1 MPGEQEIKTLIFML
15 NKNKELSSEF
25 LILPLY
31 STVGEENIK
40 LAITNSERRK
50 IIVATNMVEN
60 AITID
65 DLSATIDSCIRK
77 ETYIDKYNI
86 QELRKVIASQASIK
100 QTAGRSGRQ
109 GKRGQAYF
117 VISETQFNNA
127 LKFSLNEVE
136 KGPIHEQ
143 LLVMIKNN
151 LPYSEILKSI
161 DPTKISRDID
171 YLIENGIIEDSKG
184 KYILTNKGKI
194 ISDFNVGMNAAVFI
208 VNCILFGK
216 SNRIDD
222 SYYYYV
228 TLITTW
234 IDSGKPIFYE
244 PNDKTST
251 RYQELLRDDSLETFL
266 NVWDKYNESKDKNK
280 WCFDYNIQNKV
291 LKEIN
296 ENCKY
301 IFRTLTSTYKVN
313 KSYLTYVTK
322 SYSDVKEMVINQ
334 LLLSFPNFKLKNKTD
349 KLFQNYKKE
358 PFALDSKILVANRPN
373 EFILGL
379 TFFHTS
385 GTTYVT
391 NYINRVKD
399 EQDYALEEQE
409 KLEREQEII
418 ALEEER
424 KEHERLIRLEE
435 EQAAIRLEEDRLRI
449 KKEEANKLEAIRLQ
463 KQKKN
468 DDFPP
473 LGGKPK

>member
-1 MPGEQEIKTLIFML
+1 MIVVLISVCGLIIFITLLLSLYFNWIDAKDFDITFYGEMNVTVSALCSSSGTMYIYIFKTDPLFILGLTSVAFMG
-15 NKNKELSSEF
+15 KNLF
-25 LILPLY
+25 HAFRYP
-31 STVGEENIK
+31 
-40 LAITNSERRK
+40 
-50 IIVATNMVEN
+50 NMMVVF
-60 AITID
+60 
-65 DLSATIDSCIRK
+65 
-77 ETYIDKYNI
+77 
-86 QELRKVIASQASIK
+86 Q
-100 QTAGRSGRQ
+100 GR
-109 GKRGQAYF
+109 
-117 VISETQFNNA
+117 
-127 LKFSLNEVE
+127 
-136 KGPIHEQ
+136 
-143 LLVMIKNN
+143 
-151 LPYSEILKSI
+151 
-161 DPTKISRDID
+161 
-171 YLIENGIIEDSKG
+171 
-184 KYILTNKGKI
+184 KYI
-194 ISDFNVGMNAAVFI
+194 
-208 VNCILFGK
+208 
-216 SNRIDD
+216 
-222 SYYYYV
+222 
-228 TLITTW
+228 
-234 IDSGKPIFYE
+234 
-244 PNDKTST
+244 
-251 RYQELLRDDSLETFL
+251 
-266 NVWDKYNESKDKNK
+266 
-280 WCFDYNIQNKV
+280 
-291 LKEIN
+291 
-296 ENCKY
+296 
-301 IFRTLTSTYKVN
+301 YKVK
-313 KSYLTYVTK
+313 KSYLTYVSK

-449 KKEEANKLEAIRLQ
+449 KKEEANKLEVIRLQ